1 MQKQNVIRRPVTHTH
16 THTHTHTQQCPAQRW
31 WCSILYKNSRGIGT
45 LNIQLA
51 IDVLSTTDFG
61 LHVEV
66 ASLEVI
72 EEMMAEVSPPQA
84 GSI

>member
-1 MQKQNVIRRPVTHTH
+1 MALVQ
-16 THTHTHTQQCPAQRW
+16 
-31 WCSILYKNSRGIGT
+31 

-72 EEMMAEVSPPQA
+72 EEMMAESLLPRLAPYDSA
-84 GSI
+84 TMGTHT